1 MQKLQKLNN
10 RLYYLPYEEATD
22 RPILS
27 YIKGDKYSI
36 AIDAGN
42 SKRHVELFYD
52 ELKKNNL
59 PLPSLTII
67 THWHWDHTFGLKYIN
82 GLSISSK
89 KTYDKLNEVK
99 KWIWT
104 KEEMKK
110 REHTKED
117 IPFCNEHIV
126 IEYPDLNEIQVVNT
140 DIFINNKV
148 TINLGGI
155 EILLIPFPST
165 HCDDSLFIYLKE
177 LDTMIVG
184 DGDSPD
190 FYNGEVYD
198 KEKIKNLIS
207 FYESF
212 DYSTHIFSHY
222 DITTKEDTISM
233 LKEEYAKL

>member
-1 MQKLQKLNN
+1 MQKLQKLND
-10 RLYYLPYEEATD
+10 RLYYLPYEENSD
-22 RPILS
+22 RPTLS
-27 YIKGDKYSI
+27 YIKGDNYSI

-42 SKRHVELFYD
+42 SKSHVELFYD

-110 REHTKED
+110 REETKED

-126 IEYPDLNEIQVVNT
+126 IEYPNLNEIEVVNS
-140 DIFINNKV
+140 DIFIENKTV
-148 TINLGGI
+148 LDIGGI
-155 EILLIPFPST
+155 EIILLPFVST
-165 HCDDSLFIYLKE
+165 HCDDSLFIYVKE
-177 LDTMIVG
+177 LNTMIVG
-184 DGDSPD
+184 DADSPD
-190 FYNGEVYD
+190 FYNGEIYD
-198 KEKIKNLIS
+198 KEKIRNLIK

-222 DITTKEDTISM
+222 DITTKSDTISM
-233 LKEEYAKL
+233 LKEEYKKL